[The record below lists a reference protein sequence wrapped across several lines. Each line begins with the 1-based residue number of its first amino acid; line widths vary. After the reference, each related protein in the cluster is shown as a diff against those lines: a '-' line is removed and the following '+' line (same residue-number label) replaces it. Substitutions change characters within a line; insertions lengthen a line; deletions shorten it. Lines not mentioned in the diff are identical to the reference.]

1 MGYDAGPDPDTSGT
15 SAVRLCDEYP
25 AKRQPD
31 KDRSGSTGV
40 YDCRGNYECDF
51 IYLYEQEKGTVI
63 FLQVKNAKQKSGFSC
78 QMEVGMLHFQQKIKG
93 MRFSL
98 SNKIT

>member
-51 IYLYEQEKGTVI
+51 LYLYEQEKGTVI
-63 FLQVKNAKQKSGFSC
+63 FLQVKNAKQKFRFSC
-78 QMEVGMLHFQQKIKG
+78 
-93 MRFSL
+93 
-98 SNKIT
+98 

>member
-1 MGYDAGPDPDTSGT
+1 MGYDAGPDLDTSGT

-51 IYLYEQEKGTVI
+51 LYLYEQEKGTVI
-63 FLQVKNAKQKSGFSC
+63 FLQVKNAKQKSRFSC
-78 QMEVGMLHFQQKIKG
+78 
-93 MRFSL
+93 
-98 SNKIT
+98 

>member
-51 IYLYEQEKGTVI
+51 LYLYEQEKGTVI
-63 FLQVKNAKQKSGFSC
+63 FLQVKNAKQM
-78 QMEVGMLHFQQKIKG
+78 Q
-93 MRFSL
+93 
-98 SNKIT
+98 NKNPDFLAKWKLVCYTFNRK